1 MDLQGKR
8 AVVTGGGR
16 GIGAACA
23 ARLAEAGAQVVVCAR
38 SRAEV
43 EEVAAQIGGGAI
55 ALTCDVTGVSMSAG
69 TEADVDCTEVAAG
82 VTGV

>member
-1 MDLQGKR
+1 MN
-8 AVVTGGGR
+8 
-16 GIGAACA
+16 
-23 ARLAEAGAQVVVCAR
+23 AEELWFVGMT
-38 SRAEV
+38 
-43 EEVAAQIGGGAI
+43 